1 MKQVRLLKIAVDIAM
16 TILFLVMMAYH
27 VTGNILHEWLGVMLF
42 VLFILHHIL
51 NWRWHIS
58 IFKGRYTVMRIL
70 MTGVNV
76 LLFLSMAGMMI
87 SGILLSREVFGFL
100 HLRAGMFGRRLHMVS
115 TAWGF
120 SLVAVHLG
128 LHGGMFAGMIKKIP
142 YKKTAFIAR
151 GAVAVISCYGVYSFV
166 TRQIGERMFLLMEYA
181 FFDYEEPV
189 MFFFADYISILILFA
204 AFAYYGMKIMGKL
217 LQIRKERE

>member
-27 VTGNILHEWLGVMLF
+27 VTGNTLHEWLGVMLF

-120 SLVAVHLG
+120 CLMAVHLG
-128 LHGGMFAGMIKKIP
+128 LHGGVFAGMIKKIP
-142 YKKTAFIAR
+142 YKKR
-151 GAVAVISCYGVYSFV
+151 H
-166 TRQIGERMFLLMEYA
+166 
-181 FFDYEEPV
+181 
-189 MFFFADYISILILFA
+189 
-204 AFAYYGMKIMGKL
+204 
-217 LQIRKERE
+217 

>member
-1 MKQVRLLKIAVDIAM
+1 MKQMRLLKIVVDIAM

-27 VTGNILHEWLGVMLF
+27 VTGNTLHEWLGVMLF

-51 NWRWHIS
+51 NWKWHVR

-70 MTGVNV
+70 MMGVNV
-76 LLFLSMAGMMI
+76 LLFLSMVGMMI
-87 SGILLSREVFGFL
+87 SGILLSHEVFGFL

-120 SLVAVHLG
+120 CLMAVHLG
-128 LHGGMFAGMIKKIP
+128 LHGGVFAGIIKKIP
-142 YKKTAFIAR
+142 YKKAVLIVR
-151 GAVAVISCYGVYSFV
+151 GAVTAISCYGVYSFV
-166 TRQIGERMFLLMEYA
+166 IRQIGERMFLLMEYA

-189 MFFFADYISILILFA
+189 MLFFTDYISILILFA
-204 AFAYYGMKIMGKL
+204 TFAYYGMKIMGKL
-217 LQIRKERE
+217 FQIRKERE